1 MARIR
6 RIEFPGAIYHV
17 YARGNN
23 KQQIFI
29 DEQDFFVYTKRIE
42 RYQKRYNF
50 LCYVFMLMPNHIH
63 LVLETAEIPLSK
75 IMQGIQQSFT
85 QYFHK
90 KYGAV
95 GHVFQG
101 RYGAILCDRDEYL
114 ISLVSYIHLN
124 PWRSKLVKFPED
136 YIWSS
141 HRDYTGID
149 SLPFVDSGF
158 ILNLFSEREELARKE
173 YLGLIR
179 SEMEKEEKHVPEDAK
194 IEIICGNQE
203 FVSEIKKKLDKPD
216 LKELREKRVAD
227 DQETRLRKK
236 SLTNILKIVSEI
248 TRVSSER
255 ILSRSQERST
265 SKARSLFVFTAVRSM
280 GHRNLDVARF
290 IQRELCSVS
299 RMIAIIDD
307 QKLHD
312 RRIQKMLKMIN
323 RITTVSKA

>member
-1 MARIR
+1 MARKR

-17 YARGNN
+17 YTRGNN

-42 RYQKRYNF
+42 RYQKRYDF
-50 LCYVFMLMPNHIH
+50 LCYVFMIMPNHIH
-63 LVLETAEIPLSK
+63 LVLETAEVPLSK
-75 IMQGIQQSFT
+75 IMQGIQQSYT

-90 KYGAV
+90 KYGVV

-101 RYGAILCDRDEYL
+101 RYGAILCERNEYL
-114 ISLVSYIHLN
+114 LSLVSYIHLN

-141 HRDYTGID
+141 HRNYLGDD
-149 SLPFVDSGF
+149 SVPFVDSGF
-158 ILNLFSEREELARKE
+158 ILNLFSEREEIARKE
-173 YLGLIR
+173 YLRLIR
-179 SEMEKEEKHVPEDAK
+179 SEMAKEEKHEPEDAK
-194 IEIICGNQE
+194 IQTFCGNQE
-203 FVSEIKKKLDKPD
+203 FISEIKKKLDKPD
-216 LKELREKRVAD
+216 QKELREKRVAD

-236 SLTNILKIVSEI
+236 SLADILKIVSEI
-248 TRVSSER
+248 TTVSSER

-265 SKARSLFVFTAVRSM
+265 SEARSFFVFTAVRSV

-299 RMIAIIDD
+299 RMIARIDE
-307 QKLHD
+307 QKIHD
-312 RRIQKMLKMIN
+312 RRIQKVLKMIN
-323 RITTVSKA
+323 HITTVSKA